1 LPDASVIIAAYELD
15 VWNALLQET
24 DVAVTSII
32 AHDEA
37 QFFDSKIDAVPA
49 SINLTALINQ
59 GVIPE
64 ISASVSDIERV
75 RTVFD
80 KELNLDLHDGEV
92 EAIAIIY
99 ADESDSFL
107 FCTSDKV
114 AIRVLAMLG
123 LSDNGISFEEV
134 LESIGLRKSLPP
146 EYRKEYFERYTRDRP
161 IASKGKD
168 SPTSSRGM
176 ANPCLFTSSRDV
188 DPISVCS
195 LRDHCMR
202 PRNSLGISSRL

>member
-1 LPDASVIIAAYELD
+1 MPTRSRQLLPDASVIIAAYELD

-107 FCTSDKV
+107 FCTSDKI

-146 EYRKEYFERYTRDRP
+146 EYRKEYFERYIAEGQTDR
-161 IASKGKD
+161 IQGKGL
-168 SPTSSRGM
+168 PYE
-176 ANPCLFTSSRDV
+176 
-188 DPISVCS
+188 
-195 LRDHCMR
+195 
-202 PRNSLGISSRL
+202 